1 MKIKNKSTSL
11 LKKFLVFNFFVF
23 VILGL
28 FTFFYLKAIQPN
40 LVKQRT
46 EKHNVIINNTS
57 NHIERLQ
64 ISFEKKSIKD
74 FLLSTRFLFQNLERV
89 QFYDVNGNLI
99 ADTNVLDLDQNV
111 FSKSEEIFEE
121 SINNN
126 NNLSE
131 KKNVEKNIDS
141 ENLKENNE
149 PEIKQNI
156 LNKKP
161 KEEITFQ
168 IKENNNFYVKTLNDV
183 IVNGEI
189 LGYIIVTELANE
201 ILVAVDER
209 KNFILRTV
217 LIIAVVIFLFS
228 IFLNRYILKP
238 IGSLVD
244 YTKSIKA
251 KDEPFGRIEK
261 FLYRSDE
268 VGLLSRS
275 LNEMTQ
281 NLQKRTK
288 NAEDSSAD
296 LAHEIRNP
304 LASLKGASE
313 LLDSTIDKEERK
325 KLVGILSHDVE
336 RIDRLITDYSK
347 MLKDEASLSRE
358 KMKIINLVELVNGVI
373 EEFNNNK
380 SVIQK
385 NIKFKIVREKPNGH
399 EANVFGARSRLEQ
412 VLANLID
419 NAVSFSPE
427 NSSIHIGIKSSK
439 DLVRL
444 SIKDQGPGFKET
456 NTERI
461 FKRFYSSRPEKF
473 GEHSGLGLNI
483 VKNIIEMHEGK
494 VSAFNRKDKE
504 QGAQIDV
511 ILPTRS

>member
-1 MKIKNKSTSL
+1 MKIKKKSTSIL
-11 LKKFLVFNFFVF
+11 NKFFAFNFFVF
-23 VILGL
+23 IILGL
-28 FTFFYLKAIQPN
+28 FTFFYLKAIQPD

-46 EKHNVIINNTS
+46 EKHNVIINNTA

-64 ISFEKKSIKD
+64 IDFEKISIKD

-89 QFYDVNGNLI
+89 QFYDLTGDLI

-111 FSKSEEIFEE
+111 FSKSEEVLQE
-121 SINNN
+121 
-126 NNLSE
+126 NLSNDE
-131 KKNVEKNIDS
+131 SLSKKNVG
-141 ENLKENNE
+141 ENNITKE
-149 PEIKQNI
+149 MEQKKNNAVKNLISD
-156 LNKKP
+156 KKP
-161 KEEITFQ
+161 KQEVTIQ
-168 IKENNNFYVKTLNDV
+168 IEENNNFYVKTLNDV
-183 IVNGEI
+183 IINGEMF
-189 LGYIIVTELANE
+189 GYIMVTEQANE

-217 LIIAVVIFLFS
+217 LIIAVVIIIFS
-228 IFLNRYILKP
+228 VFLNKYILKP
-238 IGSLVD
+238 IGTLVE

-281 NLQKRTK
+281 DLQNRTK

-313 LLDSTIDKEERK
+313 LLDSTSDKEERK
-325 KLVGILSHDVE
+325 KLIGILSHDVG

-358 KMKIINLVELVNGVI
+358 KMEILNLIDLVEEVT

-380 SVIQK
+380 SVIKK
-385 NIKFKIVREKPNGH
+385 NIKFKIFREKPNGYPSS
-399 EANVFGARSRLEQ
+399 VFGVKSRLEQ

-419 NAVSFSPE
+419 NAISFSPQDGYIYI
-427 NSSIHIGIKSSK
+427 NLKSTK
-439 DLVRL
+439 DTVCLT
-444 SIKDQGPGFKET
+444 IKDQGPGFKET
-456 NTERI
+456 NTDRI
-461 FKRFYSSRPEKF
+461 FKRFYSNRPEKF

-483 VKNIIEMHEGK
+483 VKNIIEMHDGEITA
-494 VSAFNRKDKE
+494 SNRQDKKK
-504 QGAQIDV
+504 GAQIEV
-511 ILPTRS
+511 TLPMRS

>member
-1 MKIKNKSTSL
+1 MKAKKKPTSIL
-11 LKKFLVFNFFVF
+11 NKFLIFNFFLF
-23 VILGL
+23 IILGL

-64 ISFEKKSIKD
+64 LSFEKNSIKD

-89 QFYDVNGNLI
+89 QFYNLKGDLI
-99 ADTNVLDLDQNV
+99 ADTNVLDLDQSV
-111 FSKSEEIFEE
+111 FSKSEVV
-121 SINNN
+121 
-126 NNLSE
+126 LQ
-131 KKNVEKNIDS
+131 
-141 ENLKENNE
+141 ENLKNEEVLNEKNVTENNVTKRTE
-149 PEIKQNI
+149 KEKYNQIKNLI
-156 LNKKP
+156 SNKIP
-161 KEEITFQ
+161 KQEIT
-168 IKENNNFYVKTLNDV
+168 IELEENNNFYVKTLNDV
-183 IVNGEI
+183 IINGEI
-189 LGYIIVTELANE
+189 FGYLMVTEQANE

-209 KNFILRTV
+209 RNFILRTV
-217 LIIAVVIFLFS
+217 LIIAVLIILFS
-228 IFLNRYILKP
+228 IFLNKYILKP
-238 IGSLVD
+238 IGTLVE
-244 YTKSIKA
+244 YTKSIKT

-281 NLQKRTK
+281 NLQNRTK

-313 LLDSTIDKEERK
+313 LLDSTTDKDERK
-325 KLVGILSHDVE
+325 KLISILSHDVE

-358 KMKIINLVELVNGVI
+358 KMKILNLIELVKDVT

-380 SVIQK
+380 SVIKK
-385 NIKFKIVREKPNGH
+385 NIKFKIIREKPNGYP
-399 EANVFGARSRLEQ
+399 ASVFGARSRLEQ

-419 NAVSFSPE
+419 NAISFSPQ
-427 NSSIHIGIKSSK
+427 NSYIHIGVKSGK
-439 DLVRL
+439 DSVRL
-444 SIKDQGPGFKET
+444 TIKDQGPGFKEA
-456 NTERI
+456 NTDRI
-461 FKRFYSSRPEKF
+461 FKRFYSNRPEKF

-483 VKNIIEMHEGK
+483 VKNIIEMHDGK

-504 QGAQIDV
+504 KGAQIE
-511 ILPTRS
+511 ITLPMRS

>member
-1 MKIKNKSTSL
+1 MKIKKKSASIL
-11 LKKFLVFNFFVF
+11 NKFLIFNFFAFIV
-23 VILGL
+23 LGL
-28 FTFFYLKAIQPN
+28 FTFFYLKAIQPE

-46 EKHNVIINNTS
+46 EKHNIIINNTA

-64 ISFEKKSIKD
+64 ISFEKNSIRD

-89 QFYDVNGNLI
+89 QFYDLKGKLI
-99 ADTNVLDLDQNV
+99 SDTNVLDLDQNV
-111 FSKSEEIFEE
+111 FSRSDEILQE
-121 SINNN
+121 
-126 NNLSE
+126 NLSSDE
-131 KKNVEKNIDS
+131 TSSKKNVGKNNVTKGTEQKNDS
-141 ENLKENNE
+141 EIKNLISKKQ
-149 PEIKQNI
+149 PKQEIVV
-156 LNKKP
+156 
-161 KEEITFQ
+161 Q
-168 IKENNNFYVKTLNDV
+168 IEENNNFYVKTLNDV
-183 IVNGEI
+183 IINGEI
-189 LGYIIVTELANE
+189 FGYIMVTEQANE

-209 KNFILRTV
+209 KAFILRTV
-217 LIIAVVIFLFS
+217 LIIAAVIILFS
-228 IFLNRYILKP
+228 AFLNKYILKP
-238 IGSLVD
+238 IGTLVQ

-281 NLQKRTK
+281 SLQNRTK

-313 LLDSTIDKEERK
+313 LLDNTTDKEERK
-325 KLVGILSHDVE
+325 KLIGILSHDVG

-358 KMKIINLVELVNGVI
+358 KMKNLNLINLVKDVT

-380 SVIQK
+380 SVIEK
-385 NIKFKIVREKPNGH
+385 NIKFKIVREKPNGYP
-399 EANVFGARSRLEQ
+399 ASVFGVRSRLEQ

-419 NAVSFSPE
+419 NAISFSPQE
-427 NSSIHIGIKSSK
+427 SYIYIGIKSSK
-439 DLVRL
+439 DSVFLT
-444 SIKDQGPGFKET
+444 IKDEGPGFEEI

-461 FKRFYSSRPEKF
+461 FKRFYSNRPEKF

-483 VKNIIEMHEGK
+483 VKNIIEMHDGK
-494 VSAFNRKDKE
+494 ITASNRQDNKK
-504 QGAQIDV
+504 GAQIEV
-511 ILPTRS
+511 TLPMRS

>member
-1 MKIKNKSTSL
+1 MRINKSTSI

-23 VILGL
+23 IILGL

-64 ISFEKKSIKD
+64 VVYEKKSLKN

-89 QFYDVNGNLI
+89 QFFDLNGNLI
-99 ADTNVLDLDQNV
+99 ADTNVLDLDQSV
-111 FSKSEEIFEE
+111 FSKPEQVFEE
-121 SINNN
+121 NIND
-126 NNLSE
+126 
-131 KKNVEKNIDS
+131 KNVS
-141 ENLKENNE
+141 T
-149 PEIKQNI
+149 KQKKTLEDQISQESKPDNYNDVKKII

-161 KEEITFQ
+161 KQEVTFEIE
-168 IKENNNFYVKTLNDV
+168 ENNNFYVKTLNDV
-183 IVNGEI
+183 IINREMS
-189 LGYIIVTELANE
+189 GYIMVTEQANE
-201 ILVAVDER
+201 ILLAVEER

-217 LIIAVVIFLFS
+217 FIIALVIFLFS

-238 IGSLVD
+238 IGALVN
-244 YTKSIKA
+244 YTKSIKE
-251 KDEPFGRIEK
+251 KDETFGRIEK

-275 LNEMTQ
+275 LNEMTLDLQ
-281 NLQKRTK
+281 NRTK

-313 LLDSTIDKEERK
+313 LLESTSDKEERK
-325 KLVGILSHDVE
+325 KLISILSHDVE

-358 KMKIINLVELVNGVI
+358 KMKSLNLLELINDVT

-380 SVIQK
+380 STINK

-399 EANVFGARSRLEQ
+399 APTIFGARSRLEQ

-419 NAVSFSPE
+419 NAISFSPP
-427 NSSIHIGIKSSK
+427 NGSIEIIIKSNK
-439 DLVRL
+439 DFVRL
-444 SIKDQGPGFKET
+444 TIKDEGPGFKES

-461 FKRFYSSRPEKF
+461 FKRFYSNRPEKF

-494 VSAFNRKDKE
+494 IIASNRQDKKS
-504 QGAQIDV
+504 GAQIEV
-511 ILPTRS
+511 TLPMRS

>member
-1 MKIKNKSTSL
+1 MKIKKKSASIL
-11 LKKFLVFNFFVF
+11 NKFLIFNFFAF
-23 VILGL
+23 IILGL
-28 FTFFYLKAIQPN
+28 FTFFYLKQIQPE

-46 EKHNVIINNTS
+46 EKHNIIINNTA

-64 ISFEKKSIKD
+64 ISFKKNTIKD
-74 FLLSTRFLFQNLERV
+74 FLLSTGFLFQNLERV
-89 QFYDVNGNLI
+89 QFYNLDGRLI

-111 FSKSEEIFEE
+111 FSKSEEVFQEKL
-121 SINNN
+121 SDDVSLKDK
-126 NNLSE
+126 NLKITDSDTKVE
-131 KKNVEKNIDS
+131 KKSSN
-141 ENLKENNE
+141 
-149 PEIKQNI
+149 EIKTLI
-156 LNKKP
+156 SNKKP
-161 KEEITFQ
+161 KQEIVVQ
-168 IKENNNFYVKTLNDV
+168 IEENNNFYVKTLNDV
-183 IVNGEI
+183 IINGEI
-189 LGYIIVTELANE
+189 YGYIMVTEQANE

-209 KNFILRTV
+209 KAFILRTV
-217 LIIAVVIFLFS
+217 LIIAVVIILFS
-228 IFLNRYILKP
+228 AFLNRYILKP
-238 IGSLVD
+238 IGTLVE

-313 LLDSTIDKEERK
+313 LLDNTTDKVERK
-325 KLVGILSHDVE
+325 KLIGILSHDVE

-358 KMKIINLVELVNGVI
+358 KMKILNLVDLVKEVT

-380 SVIQK
+380 SVIEK
-385 NIKFKIVREKPNGH
+385 KIKFKIVREKPNGSM
-399 EANVFGARSRLEQ
+399 ASVFGARSRLEQ

-419 NAVSFSPE
+419 NAISFSPHE
-427 NSSIHIGIKSSK
+427 GNIYIGIKSSK
-439 DLVRL
+439 DSVFLT
-444 SIKDQGPGFKET
+444 IKDEGPGFKES
-456 NTERI
+456 NTERV
-461 FKRFYSSRPEKF
+461 FKRFYSNRPEKF

-483 VKNIIEMHEGK
+483 VKNIIEMHDGEITA
-494 VSAFNRKDKE
+494 SNRQDSKN
-504 QGAQIDV
+504 GAQV
-511 ILPTRS
+511 KVTLPIRS